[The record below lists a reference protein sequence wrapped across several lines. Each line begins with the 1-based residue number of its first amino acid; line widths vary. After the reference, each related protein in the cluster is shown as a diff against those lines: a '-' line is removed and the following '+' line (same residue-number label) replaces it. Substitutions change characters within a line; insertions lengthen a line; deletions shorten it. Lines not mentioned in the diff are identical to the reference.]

1 MTTKIHYRKLSIW
14 IIENRIIEILSKEST
29 PEELRRSM
37 KIFYFLTKYEKLDSS
52 ILDTIWQSCIVSF
65 FLNKSFFGNFINYQ
79 TLNR

>member
-65 FLNKSFFGNFINYQ
+65 FLNKAFLG
-79 TLNR
+79 TLLIIKL